1 MSNNV
6 SFGEKENVTKTAQ
19 LVLTA
24 NTFQSVHDI
33 PFQIKNRAK
42 IIIPLKTL
50 QLSNLLL
57 SYFVNE
63 ESFYKESSCCV
74 TGKGVHLLF
83 TLRIQS

>member
-1 MSNNV
+1 MPNNV
-6 SFGEKENVTKTAQ
+6 SFGEKEKVK
-19 LVLTA
+19 
-24 NTFQSVHDI
+24 VHDI
-33 PFQIKNRAK
+33 PFQIKNIAK